1 MHERTGFCKVSKSGE
16 IMKSDYKNILL
27 TGATGYIGG
36 RLLRRLEDSGAYK
49 LRCMA
54 RKPEYL
60 KSRVSPGTE
69 VIGGD
74 VLKPESLAE
83 ALEGIDLA
91 YYLIHS
97 MGSSGSFEE
106 LDREGAKN
114 FAAAASQAGV
124 KRIVYLGG
132 LGDPDTELSDHLKSR
147 HETGDMLR
155 STDVQVIEFRSSIV
169 IGAGSLSFEMIRSLV
184 EKLPVMITPSWVYV
198 KTQPIAVSDLLK
210 YLFSAIDLDVEG
222 NRVFEVASPDVV
234 SYSDLMKEYASQ
246 RGLKRYIIPVPVLT
260 PKLSSLWLGLVT
272 PLYARVGR
280 KLIDSL
286 RYPTVVQDSS
296 AKEYF
301 DIKPMSVSA
310 AIREALSEE
319 EKEFY
324 ESKWSYS
331 LSSGDTLE
339 SWGGVRFGSRLLDS
353 RIEEVNVPKEKAF
366 TPIKRIGGKN
376 GWYYGNW
383 LWRLRAYI
391 DLLFGGVG
399 IRRGRRHPE
408 EIAIG
413 DVIDWWRVEDYVENR
428 YLMLYAEMKVPG
440 RAWLEFKVEEKE
452 GKTVIQ
458 QIASFDPLGLTGILY
473 WYILYPVHAVIF
485 SRMLRNIAREAVKD
499 S

>member
-1 MHERTGFCKVSKSGE
+1 
-16 IMKSDYKNILL
+16 MKTIKKILL

-36 RLLRRLEDSGAYK
+36 RLLRLLEKTGKYN

-54 RKPEYL
+54 RKPQYL
-60 KSRVSPGTE
+60 EPRVGPGTE
-69 VIGGD
+69 VVEGD
-74 VLKPESLAE
+74 VLKPETLTE
-83 ALEGIDLA
+83 ALRGVDLA

-97 MGSSGSFEE
+97 MGSSGSFEK
-106 LDREGAKN
+106 LDREGAEN
-114 FAAAASQAGV
+114 FAKAASKAGV

-132 LGDPDTELSDHLKSR
+132 LGDPEEDLSDHLKSR

-155 STDVQVIEFRSSIV
+155 CTDVQVIEFRSSIV

-184 EKLPVMITPSWVYV
+184 EKLPVMTTPKWVYV

-210 YLFSAIDLDVEG
+210 YLLSAIELEVEG
-222 NRVFEVASPDVV
+222 NKIFEVASPDIV
-234 SYSDLMKEYASQ
+234 SYGDLMKEYARQ

-260 PKLSSLWLGLVT
+260 PRVSSLWLGLVT

-286 RYPTVVQDSS
+286 RYSTVVKDHS
-296 AKEYF
+296 AEQYF
-301 DIKPMSVSA
+301 DIKPVGVASA
-310 AIREALSEE
+310 IEEALSEE

-353 RIEEVNVPKEKAF
+353 RKERVNVPAKKAF
-366 TPIKRIGGKN
+366 APIKKIGGKN

-383 LWRLRAYI
+383 LWKLRAFI

-399 IRRGRRHPE
+399 IRRGRRHPT
-408 EIAIG
+408 EIAVG
-413 DVIDWWRVEDYVENR
+413 DVIDWWRVEDYKEDH
-428 YLMLYAEMKVPG
+428 YLRLYAEMKVPG
-440 RAWLEFKVEEKE
+440 RAWLEFKVEERN
-452 GKTVIQ
+452 GGSVIQ
-458 QIASFDPLGLTGILY
+458 QIATFDPLGLTGILY
-473 WYILYPVHAVIF
+473 WYILYPVHALIF
-485 SRMLRNIAREAVKD
+485 SRMLKKIAAEAEKN
-499 S
+499 SGR